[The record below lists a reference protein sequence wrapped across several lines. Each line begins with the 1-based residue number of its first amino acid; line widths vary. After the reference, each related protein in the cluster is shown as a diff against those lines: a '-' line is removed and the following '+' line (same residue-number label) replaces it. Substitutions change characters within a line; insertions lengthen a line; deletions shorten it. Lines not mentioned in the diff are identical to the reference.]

1 MLYVPVLCNDFAQ
14 SSPDPPLFR
23 APVGAPGSSPLLS
36 GPIASYL
43 LWGRSCGSA
52 PPCPQPLL
60 TDCDW
65 QQQEPMA
72 LAAAFMANEE
82 RECWSLAQHWI
93 KIRLG

>member
-14 SSPDPPLFR
+14 SSPNPPLFR

-60 TDCDW
+60 TDCD
-65 QQQEPMA
+65 
-72 LAAAFMANEE
+72 
-82 RECWSLAQHWI
+82 
-93 KIRLG
+93 